1 MFRTL
6 TLGNKKVGDGNFLM
20 FDILSLI
27 IFILPAYVANAA
39 PVLLGGGIR
48 LDLGK
53 NFFDGK
59 PIFGETKTIRGFLS
73 AVLAGTVIAG
83 VLSLYLPI
91 PLFSTPA
98 LAFRGGIALALGAI
112 TGDAIGSFFK
122 RRMGMESGRPFFPDA
137 VIFLAFALLFVIPFV
152 SATAFSLENM
162 VFLFGITIL
171 LHPATNFLANRIG
184 LKKVPW

>member
-1 MFRTL
+1 
-6 TLGNKKVGDGNFLM
+6 M

-48 LDLGK
+48 LDFGK
-53 NFFDGK
+53 NFFDKK

-91 PLFSTPA
+91 SLFSTPA
-98 LAFRGGIALALGAI
+98 LMFRGGIALALGAI

-137 VIFLAFALLFVIPFV
+137 VIFLAFALLFVVPFV
-152 SATAFSLENM
+152 SAAAFSLENM

-171 LHPATNFLANRIG
+171 LHPAMNFLANRIG

>member
-1 MFRTL
+1 MMDL
-6 TLGNKKVGDGNFLM
+6 LGL
-20 FDILSLI
+20 IL
-27 IFILPAYVANAA
+27 FVLPAYVANAV
-39 PVLLGGGIR
+39 PVLLGGGTR
-48 LDLGK
+48 LDFNK

-59 PIFGETKTIRGFLS
+59 PIFGETKTLRGFLS

-83 VLSLYLPI
+83 IIALYM
-91 PLFSTPA
+91 PLAWFSTPG
-98 LAFRGGIALALGAI
+98 LQFRGGIAMAFGAI

-137 VIFLAFALLFVIPFV
+137 VIFLAFALLFVVPFV
-152 SATAFSLENM
+152 SAAAFSLENM

-171 LHPATNFLANRIG
+171 LHPATNFLANRLG